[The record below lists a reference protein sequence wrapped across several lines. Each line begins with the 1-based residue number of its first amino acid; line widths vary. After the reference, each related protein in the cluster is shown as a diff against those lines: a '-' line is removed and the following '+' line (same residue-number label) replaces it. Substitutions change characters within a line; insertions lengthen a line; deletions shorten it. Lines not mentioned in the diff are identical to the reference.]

1 MIMKRQNIRTLSL
14 IVCTFTYLLIGAAI
28 FDALEAETEE
38 KQRRM
43 LRDLDTFYRDKYN
56 ISSLDWKIMETVMI
70 KSVPHKAGTQWRFAG
85 AIYFATTVITTIGY
99 GHSTPLTFMGKGFCM
114 VYASMGIPLGLVMF
128 QCIGERLNTFVAF
141 VLKAI
146 KKCLRLRNTEPG
158 QGDLIM
164 VIGLMSFIVIFGG
177 AAGFSYYEN
186 WEYFDSIYYCFI
198 TLSTIGFGDFVAMQK
213 NGVLESRPE
222 YVAFSLIFIL
232 FGLNTFA
239 ALMNLLVLR
248 FITAN
253 TQDERAQALE
263 AEAARAT
270 AVHVEGDI
278 ITHNKA
284 NGSICSGHEP
294 ERREPPMSTRE
305 VYYRTVEDDGQS
317 VCSCTC
323 YRPYRPPE
331 HALDYSLNT
340 MTQRGGKPRHYTVR
354 RSPTKIAHLLPMETF
369 ITDDTDFP
377 LDPFAG
383 GPDDPVESES
393 NAFLQAVNR
402 GKRHSF

>member
-1 MIMKRQNIRTLSL
+1 
-14 IVCTFTYLLIGAAI
+14 
-28 FDALEAETEE
+28 
-38 KQRRM
+38 
-43 LRDLDTFYRDKYN
+43 
-56 ISSLDWKIMETVMI
+56 
-70 KSVPHKAGTQWRFAG
+70 
-85 AIYFATTVITTIGY
+85 
-99 GHSTPLTFMGKGFCM
+99 
-114 VYASMGIPLGLVMF
+114 MF
-128 QCIGERLNTFVAF
+128 QSVGERLNTFVAF
-141 VLKAI
+141 ILKAI
-146 KKCLRLRNTEPG
+146 KKCLRLRNTEVS
-158 QGDLIM
+158 QTDLIV
-164 VIGLMSFIVIFGG
+164 VIGTVSFIVIAAG

-186 WEYFDSIYYCFI
+186 WDYFDAIYYCFI

-213 NGVLESRPE
+213 NDVLESKPE

-263 AEAARAT
+263 AEAARAS

-294 ERREPPMSTRE
+294 PEKREAPTRQ

-323 YRPYRPPE
+323 YRPYRPCEP
-331 HALDYSLNT
+331 LDYPSNKST
-340 MTQRGGKPRHYTVR
+340 RTKPRHYTVR
-354 RSPTKIAHLLPMETF
+354 RSPTKISHLLPMDTF
-369 ITDDTDFP
+369 FP
-377 LDPFAG
+377 D
-383 GPDDPVESES
+383 PDDDPLQADDPLEPMETSV
-393 NAFLQAVNR
+393 FLQTVDR